1 MSAMLCLVISAHA
14 HQVVSSCPRVL
25 PRFVKSEGERRSGGG
40 KVRLSQL
47 TGQRSAFSTNSRLG
61 VDHPAVVLGELLTPR
76 RGPGHRLRSL
86 WTAQRPIAFSG
97 HCARKDRVRSGLA
110 SIKESMEPPAPC
122 DLSS

>member
-1 MSAMLCLVISAHA
+1 MSAMLCLVISA

-61 VDHPAVVLGELLTPR
+61 VDHPAVVLGELR
-76 RGPGHRLRSL
+76 RAGVLATGCEVCGRHSAQSHSPA
-86 WTAQRPIAFSG
+86 TAL
-97 HCARKDRVRSGLA
+97 AR
-110 SIKESMEPPAPC
+110 
-122 DLSS
+122 